1 MWKFEDIIKFQFIGE
16 LNSEGIICRKCE
28 IKDCIRDNG
37 LSYCFE
43 CSDYSCK
50 LIKNLE
56 KSYNKRYQ
64 ASHMKIVI
72 LLFNK
77 G

>member
-1 MWKFEDIIKFQFIGE
+1 M
-16 LNSEGIICRKCE
+16 
-28 IKDCIRDNG
+28 RDNG

-64 ASHMKIVI
+64 ASLMKIVS
-72 LLFNK
+72 LFVNT